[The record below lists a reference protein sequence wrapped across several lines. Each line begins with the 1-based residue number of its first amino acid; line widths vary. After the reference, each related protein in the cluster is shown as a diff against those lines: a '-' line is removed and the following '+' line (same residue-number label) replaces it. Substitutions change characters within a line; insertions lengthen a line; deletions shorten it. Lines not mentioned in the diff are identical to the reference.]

1 MASVNQQVIAILNN
15 LVATCKDGENGY
27 RSAAEDVASGE
38 LKELFDSYLR
48 QRYEFGTELLA
59 EIHRLDVAYERK
71 GTIAA
76 LIHRGWMNMKAALTR
91 RDASAIV
98 RECARGEHAATKD
111 YEQALKHE
119 LPPEIRAVVEKQYAK
134 IKEAHDRMSGLKV
147 IAVLNHLI
155 ATCKDGESGYRA
167 AKARVR
173 DEKLK
178 ERFDAFG
185 QERARFAAELQKEV
199 RRLGDT
205 AGKGGT
211 FAATV
216 HRGWM
221 GIKSVVK
228 GGDGHAVLVECERG
242 EHAAAEHYR
251 EALEHDLPPA
261 LRTLVEQQYTQI
273 KEAHDCIS
281 ALQGEPAKV

>member
-1 MASVNQQVIAILNN
+1 MSSLNQQVIGILNN

-27 RSAAEDVASGE
+27 RSAAEDVESGE
-38 LKELFDSYLR
+38 LKELFESYLR
-48 QRYEFGTELLA
+48 QRLEFGTELLA

-76 LIHRGWMNMKAALTR
+76 LIHRGWMNTKAGLTR
-91 RDASAIV
+91 RDASTII
-98 RECARGEHAATKD
+98 RECMRGEHAATKD

-119 LPPEIRAVVEKQYAK
+119 LPPEIRTVVEKQYAK
-134 IKEAHDRMSGLKV
+134 VKEAHDRMSGLKV
-147 IAVLNHLI
+147 IAVLNRLI

-167 AKARVR
+167 AKARVS

-178 ERFDAFG
+178 ERFDDFG
-185 QERARFAAELQKEV
+185 QQRVEFAAELQKEV
-199 RRLGDT
+199 HRLGDT
-205 AGKGGT
+205 AGKRGT
-211 FAATV
+211 FAATM

-221 GIKSVVK
+221 GIKSALK
-228 GGDGHAVLVECERG
+228 GGDAHAVLVECERG

-261 LRTLVEQQYTQI
+261 LRTLVEKQYAKV

-281 ALQGEPAKV
+281 ALQAEPAKV